1 MAKIRANNSVLHSL
15 AERMFVEEGMTAKAI
30 ANAIDMTEQTIG
42 RWRKSGEWDKKRTRH
57 LQAPQNIKKAID
69 EEVARLTQGYE
80 PSLDMKAIKSAID
93 ASKSISTELSA
104 QVVYSVFKEFD
115 NWIASQDPEQ
125 AIAFLEW
132 HKLFLL
138 YKAQQE
144 S

>member
-1 MAKIRANNSVLHSL
+1 MANLRINNSVLHSL

-30 ANAIDMTEQTIG
+30 ASAIDMSEQTIG
-42 RWRKSGEWDKKRTRH
+42 RWRKAGEWDRKRERF

-69 EEVARLTQGYE
+69 TEVSRLTQGYE

-93 ASKSISTELSA
+93 ASKAIATELST

-115 NWIASQDPEQ
+115 NWVASQDPEQ
-125 AIAFLEW
+125 AIKFLEW

-138 YKAQQE
+138 HKAQQE
-144 S
+144 G